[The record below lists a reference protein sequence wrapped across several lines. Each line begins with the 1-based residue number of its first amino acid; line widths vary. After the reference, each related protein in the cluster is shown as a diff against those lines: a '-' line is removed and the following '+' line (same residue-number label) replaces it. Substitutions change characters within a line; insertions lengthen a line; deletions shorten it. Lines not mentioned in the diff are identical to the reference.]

1 MQVARQCQDVT
12 LTEPPW
18 QRTRED
24 RGGLWERRTRTGGE
38 TVKQKPN
45 HQPGTQKGSHGRYT
59 LRKLDGNKVKSKIK
73 RVR

>member
-1 MQVARQCQDVT
+1 MT

-18 QRTRED
+18 EKTRED
-24 RGGLWERRTRTGGE
+24 WGGLWERQTRTGGK

-45 HQPGTQKGSHGRYT
+45 HQPGMQKGSHGRYS
-59 LRKLDGNKVKSKIK
+59 LRKPEENKVKSKIK